1 MTVET
6 RRPCPLPAVVPAAPA
21 PWRVLA
27 ALACVLALPLAAAPT
42 SAQGAAPGAA
52 RGPAAAASRAP
63 GAMVT
68 GEARLPEA
76 TLFYRESGAG
86 RPALFVHALLI
97 DSRLWLDQLR
107 GLGDLRRCLAP
118 DLSGFGFSSPIAGD
132 KIDMARYADE
142 LLAYLDA
149 MQIREP
155 VDAVGLSAGG
165 NILLLAYLKQPQRFR
180 SAVLISTGVGG
191 GALDPAGA
199 RYRAENARTVV
210 IDGKDTLYRR
220 FNEYIVSPNAP
231 LFARARYKT
240 MLEQTP
246 YESLVAFLTTT
257 TMTSPADLASRVR
270 IPVMIPVGRDDTVF
284 PVATAEKVARQFPD
298 ARVVTLESAG
308 RLLPLEAPQALN
320 AAIRDFWSTLDAAAN
335 KPSKTE
341 RTTP

>member
-1 MTVET
+1 
-6 RRPCPLPAVVPAAPA
+6 
-21 PWRVLA
+21 
-27 ALACVLALPLAAAPT
+27 
-42 SAQGAAPGAA
+42 
-52 RGPAAAASRAP
+52 
-63 GAMVT
+63 MVT
-68 GEARLPEA
+68 GETRLSDA
-76 TLFYRESGAG
+76 TLFYRESGTG

-132 KIDMARYADE
+132 KIDMARHADE

-149 MQIREP
+149 MQVREP

-191 GALDPAGA
+191 GALDPAGV

-231 LFARARYKT
+231 LFARALQDDARADAVR
-240 MLEQTP
+240 
-246 YESLVAFLTTT
+246 VAGRV
-257 TMTSPADLASRVR
+257 PDDDDDDLARGPAVEGPDSGHDPGRPR
-270 IPVMIPVGRDDTVF
+270 RYGFPCGDRREGGATIPQRARRD
-284 PVATAEKVARQFPD
+284 
-298 ARVVTLESAG
+298 AG
-308 RLLPLEAPQALN
+308 VCGP
-320 AAIRDFWSTLDAAAN
+320 TAAA
-335 KPSKTE
+335 
-341 RTTP
+341 RGARGA

>member
-1 MTVET
+1 MIANP
-6 RRPCPLPAVVPAAPA
+6 RRPRTVRTVV
-21 PWRVLA
+21 VT
-27 ALACVLALPLAAAPT
+27 ALVGVLALPLAAGLAA
-42 SAQGAAPGAA
+42 AQGTA
-52 RGPAAAASRAP
+52 RGPAAAAARVP
-63 GAMVT
+63 GAMAT

-149 MQIREP
+149 MKIREP

-191 GALDPAGA
+191 GPLDPAGI

-220 FNEYIVSPNAP
+220 FNEYIVSPSAP

-257 TMTSPADLASRVR
+257 DQASPPDLASKVR

-298 ARVVTLESAG
+298 ARVVPLESAG

-320 AAIRDFWSTLDAAAN
+320 AAIRGFWAGLDAADTTLRQTDSR
-335 KPSKTE
+335 KKTE